1 MKLET
6 CSINYAV
13 KLTLKQF
20 DKLESWNFDKQHRF
34 MTEMHDVGATRID
47 WNGHFGP
54 HVFFTCESN
63 PERVLEVL
71 KKWLTR

>member
-20 DKLESWNFDKQHRF
+20 DKLESWNFDKQNKLI
-34 MTEMHDVGATRID
+34 TEMHDTGATSID

-54 HVFFTCESN
+54 HVFFTHESD
-63 PERVLEVL
+63 PQPTLQVL